1 MPDEELET
9 TDAGEED
16 CQPCKL
22 SVGIGMYLN
31 VCKTISTDGG
41 KECDEL
47 YEKLAKEEITADDVF
62 NLVREKVKDKP
73 DQMEILAYI
82 DSLVNGNEKAE

>member
-1 MPDEELET
+1 MPDEQEPECPQCL
-9 TDAGEED
+9 
-16 CQPCKL
+16 L
-22 SVGIGMYLN
+22 SVGLGMYLN
-31 VCKTISTDGG
+31 ICKTISTDGG

-73 DQMEILAYI
+73 DQMEILKYI
-82 DSLVNGNEKAE
+82 DLLVNGNEKAE